1 MTYTV
6 TDLPDR
12 ERFEAR
18 DASGALAGVL
28 TYQVTGPIIA
38 CTHTDIEP
46 GFENTGV
53 DAALARAVMDDAR
66 ARHRTVVP
74 ICPLLTAWLDKH
86 REYEKIVV
94 RSTRR
99 VK

>member
-6 TDLPDR
+6 TDLAEK

-18 DASGALAGVL
+18 DEAGALAGVL

-38 CTHTDIEP
+38 CTHTDVEP

-66 ARHRTVVP
+66 ARGRTVVP
-74 ICPLLTAWLDKH
+74 ICPLLTAWLDTH
-86 REYEKIVV
+86 REYDKLVA
-94 RSTRR
+94 RTHRR

>member
-1 MTYTV
+1 M
-6 TDLPDR
+6 TDLPER

-18 DASGALAGVL
+18 DDSGALAGVL
-28 TYQVTGPIIA
+28 TYQITGPIMA

-53 DAALARAVMDDAR
+53 DAALAAAVMEDAR
-66 ARHRTVVP
+66 THNRTVVP
-74 ICPLLTAWLDKH
+74 LCPLLTAWLDKH
-86 REYEKIVV
+86 PEHEKRVA